1 MFATAVAA
9 CVQEEAAALETANVY
24 ALLESGALVEGV
36 VGQLRHTQ
44 GMLDDLDESLKVI
57 IINSHS

>member
-1 MFATAVAA
+1 
-9 CVQEEAAALETANVY
+9 VY

-57 IINSHS
+57 ITNSHS